1 MAFLAERLDRI
12 REILLERKSVDVV
25 TLCKILDV
33 SDVTIRKDLERL
45 EEEKFL
51 KKIHGGAVLAEGI
64 DERYFQNSDLFPYYD
79 EKVRIAEEA
88 VKMIG
93 KFENIFIGPGTS
105 CYLFAK
111 MLFGHNNVRVITNNI
126 NTLSILYN
134 AVKQVTVIGG
144 QIGHRDQMMF
154 SSGFDGLHDLD
165 GIFLNKAIVT
175 YNGVDPIGGFTLD
188 EKVLVNIYEKI
199 FSISREVI
207 VLASGN
213 KFNHHSMFRSAD
225 LSRADYL
232 VTTAELTSELKKKFD
247 DGNVKIINV

>member
-12 REILLERKSVDVV
+12 REILLERKSVDVG

-51 KKIHGGAVLAEGI
+51 KKIHGGAVLAEGV
-64 DERYFQNSDLFPYYD
+64 DERYFQGSDLFPYYD

-88 VKMIG
+88 VGLIG
-93 KFENIFIGPGTS
+93 KFDNIFIGPGTS

-175 YNGVDPIGGFTLD
+175 YNGVDPVGGFTLD
-188 EKVLVNIYEKI
+188 EKVLVEIYEKI

-207 VLASGN
+207 VLASTN
-213 KFNHHSMFRSAD
+213 KLNHHSMFRSAD
-225 LSRADYL
+225 LSRADYFI
-232 VTTAELTSELKKKFD
+232 TTATMDADLKEGLEK
-247 DGNVKIINV
+247 GQVRIIQV